1 MHYCGI
7 DLGSSKTQVC
17 IIDDDE
23 RVLTNTKVSSDIGS
37 VLTVLQE
44 YSPDNVKIV
53 AESTFNWDWLVDGL
67 RDQGYSIILAHTL
80 GMHAI
85 TYAKVKT
92 DRRDARTLAK
102 LLRGGMIPEAY
113 ACPKEIRDVRD
124 ILRSRWNLVADRAKE
139 YRSQR
144 LLLYRQGRW
153 DHNLSDIK
161 SLTCED
167 AAWLSASPDLS
178 CIGRHSLERVEL
190 LSRQIDEVEGLLVNR
205 MADRYATAYRH
216 IKTLPGIGITL
227 GQTMILET
235 GEIVRFK
242 DSRRYSSYCRV
253 VPGCAN
259 SCDRQRR
266 GRNSKQGNRYLKW
279 AFMHAA
285 MKAVQWDDQFKQLH
299 QRYASRHQG
308 SGGKIK
314 AYNTVA
320 QRMAQVVFHIL
331 RDGVPY
337 QPELL
342 FPRSKTKA

>member
-1 MHYCGI
+1 
-7 DLGSSKTQVC
+7 
-17 IIDDDE
+17 
-23 RVLTNTKVSSDIGS
+23 
-37 VLTVLQE
+37 
-44 YSPDNVKIV
+44 
-53 AESTFNWDWLVDGL
+53 
-67 RDQGYSIILAHTL
+67 
-80 GMHAI
+80 MHAI

-113 ACPKEIRDVRD
+113 ACPKDIRDVRD
-124 ILRSRWNLVADRAKE
+124 LLRSRWNLVADRARE

-153 DHNLSDIK
+153 DHKVSEIK

-167 AAWLSASPDLS
+167 AAWLCASPDLS
-178 CIGRHSLERVEL
+178 AIGKHSLERVDL
-190 LSRQIDEVEGLLVNR
+190 LTRQITELERSLVDR
-205 MADRYATAYRH
+205 MADRYASDYQH
-216 IKTLPGIGITL
+216 IRTIPGIGVTL
-227 GQTMILET
+227 AQTIILET
-235 GEIVRFK
+235 GEIGRFS
-242 DSRRYSSYCRV
+242 DSRKYSSYCRV

-285 MKAVQWDDQFKQLH
+285 MKAVQYDDQFKKLH

-314 AYNTVA
+314 AYNTIA
-320 QRMAQVVFHIL
+320 HRMAQVVFHIL
-331 RDGVPY
+331 RDGIAY

-342 FPRSKTKA
+342 FPRSKQAA